1 LKIAAIETFPVDI
14 PTRPEFTIVS
24 SLGTH
29 RTSRY
34 VLVAIRTSDGLIG
47 YGEATVMP
55 IWSGE
60 TQAGAIA
67 AIREVLTPVL
77 IGRDPR
83 ELPALCDAMD
93 RALVGNPFTKAA
105 IEMALWDVRGK
116 VAGQPVCQLLGGPL
130 QAPEIPLKF
139 SIGAF
144 TPARAA
150 AVAETMAQRGFRA
163 VKVKVGLELKEDLA
177 RVSAVRSAVG
187 PDFRVAVDANGGWT
201 EEAATAA
208 LPELERLRV
217 NAIEQPLQRR
227 DFRGS
232 AQLRKR
238 TRIPIMLDEA
248 IFTLDDALEA
258 IYTEAC
264 DLISIYPGK
273 NGGIGRSL
281 EIAHAAHAA
290 GLQCVIGSN
299 LEWEI
304 GSAAML
310 HLAVAIPNL
319 AGAVDHDII
328 GTIYHERRTA
338 SPPIGITNGKAL
350 LPAGIGLG
358 VELDHAAVT
367 CG

>member
-1 LKIAAIETFPVDI
+1 MKIVSLETFPVDI
-14 PTRPEFTIVS
+14 PTLPEFSIVS
-24 SLGTH
+24 SLGEH
-29 RTSRY
+29 RISRY
-34 VLVAIRTSDGLIG
+34 VLVAIATSEGLVG

-77 IGRDPR
+77 MGRDPR
-83 ELPALCDAMD
+83 DIPALADAMD

-105 IEMALWDVRGK
+105 LEMALWDLRGK
-116 VAGQPVCQLLGGPL
+116 IAGQPVCQLLGGVRRAL
-130 QAPEIPLKF
+130 RIPLKF

-144 TPARAA
+144 TPERAA
-150 AVAETMAQRGFRA
+150 AVAETMARRGFRA

-177 RVSAVRSAVG
+177 RVAAVRSAMG
-187 PDFRVAVDANGGWT
+187 ADFRVAVDANGGWS
-201 EEAATAA
+201 EETAIAA
-208 LPELERLRV
+208 LPELERLGV

-232 AQLRKR
+232 ARLRKQ

-248 IFTLDDALEA
+248 IFTLDDACEA
-258 IYTEAC
+258 IFTEAC

-273 NGGIGRSL
+273 NGGIGRSM
-281 EIAHAAHAA
+281 EIARAAHSA

-319 AGAVDHDII
+319 ADTVNHDII
-328 GTIYHERRTA
+328 GPIYHERRTG
-338 SPPIGITNGKAL
+338 SPPIAIANGKAAV
-350 LPAGIGLG
+350 PAGVGLG
-358 VELDHAAVT
+358 VELDHAAVAR
-367 CG
+367 G